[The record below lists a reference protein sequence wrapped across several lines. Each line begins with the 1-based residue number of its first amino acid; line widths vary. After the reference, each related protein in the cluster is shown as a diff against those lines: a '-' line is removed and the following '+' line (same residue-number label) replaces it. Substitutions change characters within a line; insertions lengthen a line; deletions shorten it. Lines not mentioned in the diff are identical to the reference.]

1 MRFILLFGF
10 VYGLEVLPVCPIKPP
25 EKLVFE
31 SNGVVPRT
39 EIKSFEIH
47 ESLNHYNPSGDYV
60 GLFVVSVRNSGK
72 WGEYNDI
79 HPGTIIM
86 IDKKD
91 LDGFGWK
98 NEKTILKLFRK
109 VFKYPVAFEK
119 QGNMTPMNHDCINP
133 RYNFC
138 NGWVFIKKWKNK
150 KLSNDLIE

>member
-1 MRFILLFGF
+1 MRFILFFGF

-60 GLFVVSVRNSGK
+60 GLFVVSVKNSGK

-91 LDGFGWK
+91 LDGFGRICQDHPSA
-98 NEKTILKLFRK
+98 NLISVLRLPLFSL
-109 VFKYPVAFEK
+109 
-119 QGNMTPMNHDCINP
+119 
-133 RYNFC
+133 
-138 NGWVFIKKWKNK
+138 WVMVR
-150 KLSNDLIE
+150 LT